1 VEEGGKEDVMRVV
14 VTVLSL
20 CVLVGFAAAQDA
32 GQKPDQDPVT
42 ITRIECDFVSVW
54 GAVSFGTDDG
64 GFTAAPCDTG
74 GMPVWEWGV
83 STYVPAPPAPYG
95 PNVWGT
101 VLNGPYGNDSGEGLI
116 SPEVAVEVGVN
127 ELIEL
132 VHYVDTEPN
141 FDGCNVVVIDGS
153 GAETVL
159 EPMAG
164 YPATISTST
173 SYYAFCVNDELG
185 FTGHDAIWT
194 AACADLSPW
203 DGQVIQLRL
212 DFGSDSSVTYPGWY
226 LAGYTFGT
234 DETTPVEQ
242 GSWGTIKGL
251 YR

>member
-1 VEEGGKEDVMRVV
+1 MRVL
-14 VTVLSL
+14 VTALSL
-20 CVLVGFAAAQDA
+20 CLLVGVAVAQSGA
-32 GQKPDQDPVT
+32 EKLDQDPIT

-64 GFTAAPCDTG
+64 GFTAGRCEPD
-74 GMPVWEWGV
+74 GMPAWEWGV

-101 VLNGPYGNDSGEGLI
+101 VLNGPYNNNSGDGLI
-116 SPEVAVEVGVN
+116 SPIPIAIEVGVN
-127 ELIEL
+127 ELVEL
-132 VHYVDTEPN
+132 VHYVDIETN
-141 FDGCNVVVIDGS
+141 FDGCNVVVVDGS
-153 GAETVL
+153 GGETIL
-159 EPMAG
+159 QPMAG

-173 SYYAFCVNDELG
+173 TYYAFCVDNEPG
-185 FTGHDAIWT
+185 FTGHDAVWT
-194 AACADLSPW
+194 TACADLSPW

-234 DETTPVEQ
+234 DQGTPVEQ